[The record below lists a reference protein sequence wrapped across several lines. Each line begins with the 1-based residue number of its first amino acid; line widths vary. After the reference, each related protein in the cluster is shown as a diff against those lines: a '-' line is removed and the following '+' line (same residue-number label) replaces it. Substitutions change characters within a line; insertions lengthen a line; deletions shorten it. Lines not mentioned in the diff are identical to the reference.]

1 MTRRARSIPVR
12 EKPATMAIVQPGM
25 RTIAAVGVATL
36 LLAACGGG
44 SAGGADAGYGANTAT
59 HGPASATADGTAFVE
74 TTEIDGVGSVLADSK
89 GFTLYHLTTE
99 RGDAIRCLRACARMW
114 PPLLAPGGEVPASAS
129 DLPGELATVERPDG
143 GAQVTY
149 EGLPLYTYSGDT
161 APNQANGQG
170 VQEVWFAVGPGGVS
184 GAAGSGGGG
193 YGSGDSG
200 GGGYGGGGSGGG
212 GYGDRGDG

>member
-1 MTRRARSIPVR
+1 MET
-12 EKPATMAIVQPGM
+12 VQPGM
-25 RTIAAVGVATL
+25 RTMAAVGAATL

-44 SAGGADAGYGANTAT
+44 SAGGGNAGYGANTST
-59 HGPASATADGTAFVE
+59 NGPAASATAGGTASVE
-74 TTEIDGVGSVLADSK
+74 TTEIDGIGAVLADSK

-149 EGLPLYTYSGDT
+149 DGLPLYTYSGDT

-184 GAAGSGGGG
+184 GAAGSEGA
-193 YGSGDSG
+193 SG
-200 GGGYGGGGSGGG
+200 GGGYGGGESGGGESGGG

>member
-1 MTRRARSIPVR
+1 
-12 EKPATMAIVQPGM
+12 M
-25 RTIAAVGVATL
+25 RTIAAVGAATL

-44 SAGGADAGYGANTAT
+44 SAGGGDAGYGANTAT
-59 HGPASATADGTAFVE
+59 HGPAASATADGTASVE
-74 TTEIDGVGSVLADSK
+74 TTEIDGIGAVLADSK

-114 PPLLAPGGEVPASAS
+114 PPLLAPGGEVPASAP

-149 EGLPLYTYSGDT
+149 DGLPLYTYSGDT

-184 GAAGSGGGG
+184 GAAGSGGASGGGG

-212 GYGDRGDG
+212 GYGDRGNG

>member
-1 MTRRARSIPVR
+1 M
-12 EKPATMAIVQPGM
+12 ATVQPGM
-25 RTIAAVGVATL
+25 RTVAAVGAATL

-44 SAGGADAGYGANTAT
+44 SAGGGDAGYGAGTVSGGPAASAT
-59 HGPASATADGTAFVE
+59 VGGPASVE
-74 TTEIDGVGSVLADSK
+74 TTEIDGIGAVLSDSK

-114 PPLLAPGGEVPASAS
+114 PPLLAPGGEIPASAS

-149 EGLPLYTYSGDT
+149 DGLPLYTYSGDT

-184 GAAGSGGGG
+184 GAAGSGGASEGGG
-193 YGSGDSG
+193 YEGGESGGGESG
-200 GGGYGGGGSGGG
+200 GGGYGG
-212 GYGDRGDG
+212 RGDG

>member
-1 MTRRARSIPVR
+1 M
-12 EKPATMAIVQPGM
+12 ATVQPGM
-25 RTIAAVGVATL
+25 RTIGAVGAATL

-44 SAGGADAGYGANTAT
+44 GAGGGDAGYGGANTAT
-59 HGPASATADGTAFVE
+59 HGPAASVTAGGTASVE
-74 TTEIDGVGSVLADSK
+74 TTEIDGIGAVLADSK

-114 PPLLAPGGEVPASAS
+114 PPLLAPGGEIPASAS

-143 GAQVTY
+143 GEQVTY
-149 EGLPLYTYSGDT
+149 DGLPLYTYSGDT

-170 VQEVWFAVGPGGVS
+170 VQEVWFAVGPSGVS
-184 GAAGSGGGG
+184 EAAGSEGASGAGGYGSGDSGGGG

-200 GGGYGGGGSGGG
+200 GGGYG
-212 GYGDRGDG
+212 DRGDG

>member
-1 MTRRARSIPVR
+1 M
-12 EKPATMAIVQPGM
+12 
-25 RTIAAVGVATL
+25 AAVVAATL

-44 SAGGADAGYGANTAT
+44 SAGGGDAGYGAGTVSRVPA
-59 HGPASATADGTAFVE
+59 ASATADGPASVE
-74 TTEIDGVGSVLADSK
+74 TTEIDGIGAVLADSK

-149 EGLPLYTYSGDT
+149 DGLPLYTYSGDT

-184 GAAGSGGGG
+184 GAVGSGGASEGGG
-193 YGSGDSG
+193 YGGGESG
-200 GGGYGGGGSGGG
+200 GGGYGG
-212 GYGDRGDG
+212 RGDG

>member
-1 MTRRARSIPVR
+1 M
-12 EKPATMAIVQPGM
+12 
-25 RTIAAVGVATL
+25 AAVGAATL

-44 SAGGADAGYGANTAT
+44 TAGGGNTGYGANTAT
-59 HGPASATADGTAFVE
+59 HAPAGNATAGGTASVE
-74 TTEIDGVGSVLADSK
+74 TTEIDGIGAVLADSK

-114 PPLLAPGGEVPASAS
+114 PPLLAPGCEVPASAS
-129 DLPGELATVERPDG
+129 ELPGELATVERPDG

-149 EGLPLYTYSGDT
+149 DGLPLYTYSGDT

-184 GAAGSGGGG
+184 GAADSGGASGGAG
-193 YGSGDSG
+193 YGGGESG
-200 GGGYGGGGSGGG
+200 GGGYGGGGSDGGGSGGG
-212 GYGDRGDG
+212 GYDRGDG

>member
-1 MTRRARSIPVR
+1 VRPTRPVPIR
-12 EKPATMAIVQPGM
+12 EKPTTMATVQPDM
-25 RTIAAVGVATL
+25 RTIAAVGAATL

-44 SAGGADAGYGANTAT
+44 SAGGGDAGYGANTAT
-59 HGPASATADGTAFVE
+59 HGPAASATADGTASVE
-74 TTEIDGVGSVLADSK
+74 TTQIDGIGAVLADSK

-114 PPLLAPGGEVPASAS
+114 PPLLAPGGEVPASAP
-129 DLPGELATVERPDG
+129 DLPGELATVKRPDG

-149 EGLPLYTYSGDT
+149 DGLPLYTYSGDT

-184 GAAGSGGGG
+184 GAADNGGASGGGE
-193 YGSGDSG
+193 
-200 GGGYGGGGSGGG
+200 YGGGGSGGG
-212 GYGDRGDG
+212 GYDRGDG

>member
-1 MTRRARSIPVR
+1 MTTVR
-12 EKPATMAIVQPGM
+12 QGM
-25 RTIAAVGVATL
+25 RTIAAVGAATL

-44 SAGGADAGYGANTAT
+44 SAGGGDGGYGANTAT
-59 HGPASATADGTAFVE
+59 HGPAASATTDGTASVE
-74 TTEIDGVGSVLADSK
+74 TTEIDGIGAVLADSK

-114 PPLLAPGGEVPASAS
+114 PPLLAPGGEVPASAP

-149 EGLPLYTYSGDT
+149 DGLALYTYSGDT

-184 GAAGSGGGG
+184 GVAGSGGTSAGGG
-193 YGSGDSG
+193 YGSGDAG

-212 GYGDRGDG
+212 GYGDRGNG